1 MIHIRNL
8 TVRYPRSAAP
18 ALRDLSFEVASGQ
31 LVLLLGPSGS
41 GKSTLARTLAG
52 LIPHSVYASVEGEVV
67 VDGVHPLMAGP
78 AASAL
83 RVGLL
88 FQDPEAGFATLTVE
102 DEIAFGLENLRL
114 PRSRMP
120 ARIRTALAATGQ
132 TALVRRPLNSLS
144 AGEAQGVALAALLAM
159 EPAVLVLDEP
169 TAHLDPAST
178 REFFTRLAR
187 LKRARTILLIEHK
200 LDACLRLA
208 DRLVLL
214 DTDGSLLASG
224 EPKHVFAQNRK
235 RILATGT
242 WLPRSLEPAAPRRTR
257 RAAPRPGRAAPAVS
271 VRRLTFA
278 YPGGPPVLRRLDLD
292 IPAGAFVALV
302 GPNASGKSTLAR
314 LLIGLLPKPDGSTIQ
329 LFGTDLEAL
338 KVREMARQVGFVF
351 QNPEHQFLRE
361 TVREELVYSLEI
373 RRTAVDQ
380 RPREVERLL
389 ERFDLRGLED
399 RNPFT
404 LSQGEKRRLSVAEML
419 AAGQRLL
426 ILDEPTFGQDR
437 KSTYSLMD
445 SLADRNREGVTI
457 IVITHDMRFV
467 QRYADTAAV
476 LLGGKIA
483 FQGPPRSLF
492 RKARLA
498 RKARLT

>member
-1 MIHIRNL
+1 MIQIRNL

-18 ALRDLSFEVASGQ
+18 ALRDLSFEIDSGH

-52 LIPHSVYASVEGEVV
+52 LIPHSVYAQVEGDVV
-67 VDGVHPLMAGP
+67 VDGVRPLMAGP
-78 AASAL
+78 ASSTL

-102 DEIAFGLENLRL
+102 DEIAFGLENMRL

-120 ARIRTALAATGQ
+120 ARIRSALAAVGRR
-132 TALVRRPLNSLS
+132 ALIHRPLHSLS

-178 REFFTRLAR
+178 REFFARLSR

-214 DTDGSLLASG
+214 KRDGSLLAVG
-224 EPKHVFAQNRK
+224 APRRVFARK
-235 RILATGT
+235 RKQILATGT
-242 WLPRSLEPAAPRRTR
+242 WMPRSLEPTVRRRGR
-257 RAAPRPGRAAPAVS
+257 RASPKSGHAAPAVS
-271 VRRLTFA
+271 VRHLTFA
-278 YPGGPPVLRRLDLD
+278 YAGAPPVLRRLDLEV
-292 IPAGAFVALV
+292 PAGAFLALV

-314 LLIGLLPKPDGSTIQ
+314 LLTGLLPKPEASTIR
-329 LFGTDLEAL
+329 LFGRDLQDLPA
-338 KVREMARQVGFVF
+338 REMARQVGFVF

-361 TVREELVYSLEI
+361 TVWDELAYSLEV
-373 RRTAVDQ
+373 RRTAGEP
-380 RPREVERLL
+380 RPQEVEQLV
-389 ERFDLRGLED
+389 ERFDLQGLEN

-437 KSTYSLMD
+437 KATYALMD

-476 LLGGKIA
+476 LLGGRIA

-492 RKARLA
+492 RQTRLVRRARLA
-498 RKARLT
+498 